1 VGQTKRLLENLE
13 EQEDEIDRLWDAI
26 QEEITAVAA
35 GDPNTAHELLLHF
48 EDLIS
53 DLHALYWF
61 VWKKCEPDITNDRS
75 PILKKAA
82 GLACEV
88 LNDPWTKWI
97 VPRK

>member
-61 VWKKCEPDITNDRS
+61 VWKKCEPDITNDCS

>member
-1 VGQTKRLLENLE
+1 MGQTKRLLENLE
-13 EQEDEIDRLWDAI
+13 DQQGEIDRIWGTLE
-26 QEEITAVAA
+26 EEIAA
-35 GDPNTAHELLLHF
+35 MAASDPNKAHELMLHL

-61 VWKKCEPDITNDRS
+61 VWKKCEPEVANSCS

-82 GLACEV
+82 ELAGEV